1 MARFWLRR
9 SATPLSQN
17 WTSGD
22 KLIHTSFPWNAMYTP
37 SLVRPKGGN
46 QTPKLKYWSK
56 ILARIAVRSVRAGKV
71 AHYRTTQHQ
80 PKQIKEPNLPSNNLP
95 SNKSPA
101 CDNQTAQATLP
112 SRHTISPPEPKRQ
125 ARKNNNVTTSQNRH
139 LHVLPPTQTT
149 HQRSHPPTQPLPQ
162 DSTRQTHHCPGL
174 QTVQRRLSKRRRL
187 LLAQH
192 QPPRTTP
199 RRSLARHG
207 RGTTST
213 PTPQPT
219 SSHGS
224 ATSTPGQ
231 HRTHPGLHDHG
242 PLRRHQT
249 RVQHRPRPTQQDSQ
263 PHHHR
268 PLLPHHQKRLQ
279 PPYTAKSRALDGFT
293 TDDNHDLQTLLSI
306 VNAQPITTIGDI
318 FAYQYHLLT
327 DDLQASIWLLTFYQ
341 TTTFIGTTLKQQDH
355 TW

>member
-1 MARFWLRR
+1 MTRFWLRR

-95 SNKSPA
+95 SNTSPPCDNQPARTAVRSVRAGKVAHYRTTQHQPKQIKEPNLPSNNLPPNKSPA

-174 QTVQRRLSKRRRL
+174 QTVQRRLSKDDDYFWL
-187 LLAQH
+187 NI
-192 QPPRTTP
+192 
-199 RRSLARHG
+199 SLRE
-207 RGTTST
+207 
-213 PTPQPT
+213 P
-219 SSHGS
+219 
-224 ATSTPGQ
+224 
-231 HRTHPGLHDHG
+231 
-242 PLRRHQT
+242 
-249 RVQHRPRPTQQDSQ
+249 
-263 PHHHR
+263 
-268 PLLPHHQKRLQ
+268 
-279 PPYTAKSRALDGFT
+279 
-293 TDDNHDLQTLLSI
+293 
-306 VNAQPITTIGDI
+306 
-318 FAYQYHLLT
+318 
-327 DDLQASIWLLTFYQ
+327 
-341 TTTFIGTTLKQQDH
+341 
-355 TW
+355 